1 MLTVWHD
8 FTQTRSFLCDHSH
21 SLCRW
26 EVVLLG
32 LGYCHAKGPPVLAE
46 YKTAFIE
53 LICHLGELNG
63 MPRSPLETEEENHWW
78 LLTRTGSY
86 AISFSGRS
94 SRGHLH
100 AFLSWSSETA
110 TNKKIPIIPV
120 SLVRI
125 FRHWLRNLNT
135 SERGFCWLT
144 FVKLM
149 GQPKARSGRA
159 PHRKRWNW
167 GSPGSHP
174 APCTSPGRTVGREDR
189 SPCASPLSP
198 PKLWH
203 KGVWSK
209 GRDGKTHWV
218 ALVLSNTQAT
228 GLSTRFK

>member
-1 MLTVWHD
+1 MPLRRVKWDAKVSSGDRGRKSLMTSYKNWK
-8 FTQTRSFLCDHSH
+8 LCHQFQWKVQPWPP
-21 SLCRW
+21 LCF
-26 EVVLLG
+26 
-32 LGYCHAKGPPVLAE
+32 P
-46 YKTAFIE
+46 I
-53 LICHLGELNG
+53 
-63 MPRSPLETEEENHWW
+63 LEFQN
-78 LLTRTGSY
+78 S
-86 AISFSGRS
+86 
-94 SRGHLH
+94 
-100 AFLSWSSETA
+100 A

-125 FRHWLRNLNT
+125 FRRWLRNLNT

-203 KGVWSK
+203 KGV
-209 GRDGKTHWV
+209 
-218 ALVLSNTQAT
+218 
-228 GLSTRFK
+228 